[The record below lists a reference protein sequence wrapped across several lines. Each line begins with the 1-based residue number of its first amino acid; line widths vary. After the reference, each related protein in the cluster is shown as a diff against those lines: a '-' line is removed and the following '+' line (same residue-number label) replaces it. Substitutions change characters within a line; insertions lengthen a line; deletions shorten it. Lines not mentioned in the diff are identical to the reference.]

1 MIDMLAPGRKDE
13 PNLGFRGDGFRGM
26 VEKETAQLFSEKCAS
41 GLSSVED
48 VSALCCQPVTKSAG
62 LRRFSAPFAAF
73 QRDED
78 TGWFLCG
85 RTHRLFIFEHV
96 FLKRI
101 LSQVAGNSKV
111 GPIQGSFSFVCITH

>member
-41 GLSSVED
+41 WLSGVED
-48 VSALCCQPVTKSAG
+48 VPALCCQPVTKSAG
-62 LRRFSAPFAAF
+62 LRRFSASFTAF

-85 RTHRLFIFEHV
+85 RTHRLFSSNTF
-96 FLKRI
+96 F
-101 LSQVAGNSKV
+101 
-111 GPIQGSFSFVCITH
+111 